1 MTLRA
6 ENIDFAYNSR
16 KVLDRIS
23 LRLRPGKLTGLIGPN
38 GSGKSTLLCCLDRI
52 LKPRQGSLL
61 LDNRD
66 LTRLSARALA
76 REIGYVP
83 QHSSQSVASTV
94 GEVVLL
100 GRRPHLRFRV
110 NDRDRE
116 AVRDALD
123 ALDLTGLAERYF
135 DELSGGE
142 KQKTLLARA
151 LAQETR
157 ILLLDEP
164 TSNLDLRH
172 QLEVLDLLTGLKDSR
187 RLSLAVSLHDL
198 NLAARYAD
206 DLVLLHRGRVAA
218 LGEPARVLTPE
229 NLARVYGVQARVNL
243 DSKGRP
249 AIEVVRPLR
258 PEEIPSAGE
267 TDNHG

>member
-6 ENIDFAYNSR
+6 ENIEFSYNSR
-16 KVLDRIS
+16 RVLDRVS
-23 LRLRPGKLTGLIGPN
+23 LHLRPGRLTGLIGPN

-52 LKPRQGSLL
+52 LKPGQGSLFL
-61 LDNRD
+61 EGRD
-66 LTRLSARALA
+66 LARLSARALA

-83 QHSSQSVASTV
+83 QNGAQSVAATV
-94 GEVVLL
+94 AEVVLL

-110 NDRDRE
+110 GPEDRRAVQE
-116 AVRDALD
+116 ALAALG
-123 ALDLTGLAERYF
+123 LTGLAERYF

-142 KQKTLLARA
+142 KQKALLARA

-172 QLEVLDLLTGLKDSR
+172 QLEVLDLLTGLKESR
-187 RLSLAVSLHDL
+187 QLCLAVSLHDL

-206 DLVLLHRGRVAA
+206 DLVLLHQGRVAA
-218 LGEPARVLTPE
+218 LGEPALVLTPE
-229 NLARVYGVQARVNL
+229 NLARVYGVRARVDL
-243 DSKGRP
+243 DSRGRP
-249 AIEVVRPLR
+249 LIRVEAPLP
-258 PEEIPSAGE
+258 PEEIPSGGD
-267 TDNHG
+267 TRNHD